1 MKFGGATRGR
11 WAALGLLAMLAA
23 LLQPLCAAYV
33 AAHEADPVALECCA
47 DFESGAVVASSPS
60 AENTKASAPPPPASA
75 VSASYGV
82 PSPGAHSYRDAAWN
96 DPPPLPSPPYH
107 ARTARIQR

>member
-11 WAALGLLAMLAA
+11 WAALGLLAMLAV

-47 DFESGAVVASSPS
+47 DFESGAVAVPS
-60 AENTKASAPPPPASA
+60 AENAKASAPPPAGA
-75 VSASYGV
+75 VSATYGV
-82 PSPGAHSYRDAAWN
+82 PSPGPHSYRDAAWN
-96 DPPPLPSPPYH
+96 DPPPLPSLPYH
-107 ARTARIQR
+107 ARSARIQR